1 MSGNNPIAGSLYLLR
16 GLSYLPKPGIRAF
29 VLIPLLINLFLFG
42 GAIASLLIY
51 GNRTSDWSAILRF
64 WQPMIQFSALEF
76 KVNRA
81 GLALMILA
89 VVIRIYLN
97 FFAS

>member
-1 MSGNNPIAGSLYLLR
+1 MNQILFTVEPFFFWG
-16 GLSYLPKPGIRAF
+16 GLIVY
-29 VLIPLLINLFLFG
+29 
-42 GAIASLLIY
+42 IASLLIY

>member
-1 MSGNNPIAGSLYLLR
+1 MNQLLFTVE
-16 GLSYLPKPGIRAF
+16 P
-29 VLIPLLINLFLFG
+29 FLFWG
-42 GAIASLLIY
+42 GMVVYFASILMY
-51 GNRTSDWSAILRF
+51 GSRTSDWNAILRF
-64 WQPMIQFSALEF
+64 WQPMIQYSALEF
-76 KVNRA
+76 KVNRT

>member
-1 MSGNNPIAGSLYLLR
+1 MNQILFTVEPFFFWG
-16 GLSYLPKPGIRAF
+16 GLVVY
-29 VLIPLLINLFLFG
+29 
-42 GAIASLLIY
+42 IASLFIY
-51 GNRTSDWSAILRF
+51 GSRTSDWNAILRF

>member
-1 MSGNNPIAGSLYLLR
+1 MNQILFTLEPFFFWG
-16 GLSYLPKPGIRAF
+16 GLVVY
-29 VLIPLLINLFLFG
+29 
-42 GAIASLLIY
+42 IASLFIY
-51 GNRTSDWSAILRF
+51 GNRTSDWNAILRF